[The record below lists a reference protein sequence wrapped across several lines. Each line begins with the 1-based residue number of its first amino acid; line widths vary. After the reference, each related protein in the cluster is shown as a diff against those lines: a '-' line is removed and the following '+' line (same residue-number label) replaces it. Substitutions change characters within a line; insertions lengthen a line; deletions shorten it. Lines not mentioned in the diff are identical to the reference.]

1 MDFSKLITYN
11 GQARLDL
18 MPKNVFTDDN
28 FDSEVMK
35 SDKPVLVDFWATWCG
50 PCRIQSPIVE
60 QLAEEHAE
68 KFKIGALEVDANP
81 KTAQQFNI
89 LSIPTLMIFKAGKVA
104 WQGIGLHPKESI
116 EKELKKVG

>member
-1 MDFSKLITYN
+1 MDGLASTSL
-11 GQARLDL
+11 
-18 MPKNVFTDDN
+18 PKNIFTDDN

-60 QLAEEHAE
+60 QLAEEHGE

-81 KTAQQFNI
+81 RTAQQFNI
-89 LSIPTLMIFKAGKVA
+89 LSIPTLMIFKSGKIV

-116 EKELKKVG
+116 QEELKKIG